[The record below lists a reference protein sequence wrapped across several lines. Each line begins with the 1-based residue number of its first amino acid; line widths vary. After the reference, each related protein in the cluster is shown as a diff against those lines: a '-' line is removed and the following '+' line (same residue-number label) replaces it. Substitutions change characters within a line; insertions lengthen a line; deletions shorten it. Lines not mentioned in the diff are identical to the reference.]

1 MSNSPDTPAALHRP
15 ALKPSNTLV
24 PSSLDDPPALHLQVQ
39 RLRSPGATLVQG
51 LDIAL
56 PAGTVHTLMGAS
68 GSGKSSL
75 LAAVCGTL
83 APTMQFQGAV
93 HVMGRRV
100 DHLPTRARRIAL
112 LYQDDLLF
120 AHMTVREN
128 LLFAIAAGL
137 QAAREAQVAQALE
150 EVELAGFA
158 HADPATLS
166 GGQRA
171 RAALARALL
180 SQPQALMLD
189 EPFAKLDVALRQRMR
204 ALVGG
209 AVARR
214 GISALV
220 VTHDPADILDA
231 QRVTHLAVPESA

>member
-15 ALKPSNTLV
+15 AHKPGDPLM

-39 RLRSPGATLVQG
+39 RLRSPAATLVQG

-83 APTMQFQGAV
+83 AHGMQFQGAV

-128 LLFAIAAGL
+128 LLFAVAAGPH
-137 QAAREAQVAQALE
+137 AAREAQVAQALE

-158 HADPATLS
+158 DADPATLS

-231 QRVTHLAVPESA
+231 QRVTHLAAP

>member
-1 MSNSPDTPAALHRP
+1 MS
-15 ALKPSNTLV
+15 
-24 PSSLDDPPALHLQVQ
+24 SSFDLPLALHLQIHS
-39 RLRSPGATLVQG
+39 LRSPAGILVQD
-51 LDIAL
+51 LEIAL
-56 PAGTVHTLMGAS
+56 PAGTVHTLMGSS

-83 APTMQFQGAV
+83 APAMQFQGSV

-100 DHLPTRARRIAL
+100 DALPTRARRIAL

-120 AHMTVREN
+120 AHMTVHEN
-128 LLFAIAAGL
+128 LLFAVAAGP
-137 QAAREAQVAQALE
+137 QAARAAQVAQALDE
-150 EVELAGFA
+150 MELGAFA
-158 HADPATLS
+158 QADPATLS

-204 ALVGG
+204 TLVFA

-214 GISALV
+214 AITALV
-220 VTHDPADILDA
+220 VTHDPADIADA
-231 QRVTHLAVPESA
+231 QRVTYLAAP

>member
-1 MSNSPDTPAALHRP
+1 MSHFFDTPL
-15 ALKPSNTLV
+15 
-24 PSSLDDPPALHLQVQ
+24 ALHLQVHS
-39 RLRSPGATLVQG
+39 LRSPGAVLVQD

-56 PAGTVHTLMGAS
+56 PAGTVHTIMGAS

-83 APTMQFQGAV
+83 APAMQFHGML

-100 DHLPTRARRIAL
+100 DTLPTRARRIAL

-120 AHMTVREN
+120 AHMTVQEN
-128 LLFAIAAGL
+128 LLFAVAAGPR
-137 QAAREAQVAQALE
+137 AARQAQVAQALE
-150 EVELAGFA
+150 EVELQGFA

-180 SQPQALMLD
+180 SQAQALMLD

-204 ALVGG
+204 ALVFG

-214 GISALV
+214 GMAAIV
-220 VTHDPADILDA
+220 VTHDPADIADA
-231 QRVTHLAVPESA
+231 QRVTYLAAP

>member
-1 MSNSPDTPAALHRP
+1 MSISPHTPAALHRP

-39 RLRSPGATLVQG
+39 RLRSPAATLVQG

-83 APTMQFQGAV
+83 APSMQFIGAV

-128 LLFAIAAGL
+128 LLFAIAAGPH
-137 QAAREAQVAQALE
+137 AAREAQVAQALE
-150 EVELAGFA
+150 EVELTGFA

-231 QRVTHLAVPESA
+231 QRVTHLAAP

>member
-1 MSNSPDTPAALHRP
+1 MPSSTPTPAALHLAPHSPAGLMPRP
-15 ALKPSNTLV
+15 HDTS
-24 PSSLDDPPALHLQVQ
+24 PALHVQVHS
-39 RLRSPGATLVQG
+39 LHSPKAALVQG
-51 LDIAL
+51 LDIAV
-56 PAGTVHTLMGAS
+56 PGGAVHTLMGAS

-83 APTMQFQGAV
+83 APAMQFMGAV

-100 DHLPTRARRIAL
+100 DTLPTRARRIAL

-128 LLFAIAAGL
+128 LLFAIAAGP

-158 HADPATLS
+158 QADPATLS

-214 GISALV
+214 GIAAIV

-231 QRVTHLAVPESA
+231 QRVTHLAAPEPA

>member
-1 MSNSPDTPAALHRP
+1 M
-15 ALKPSNTLV
+15 
-24 PSSLDDPPALHLQVQ
+24 PSSLDGLAALHLQVHS
-39 RLRSPGATLVQG
+39 LRSPSATLAEG
-51 LDIAL
+51 LDLVL
-56 PAGTVHTLMGAS
+56 PAGAVHTIMGPS

-83 APTMQFQGAV
+83 PPAIQFQGTV
-93 HVMGRRV
+93 HVSGQRV
-100 DHLPTRARRIAL
+100 DVLPTRARRIAL

-128 LLFAIAAGL
+128 LLFAVAPRPR
-137 QAAREAQVAQALE
+137 AAREAQVAQALD

-180 SQPQALMLD
+180 AQPQALMLD
-189 EPFAKLDVALRQRMR
+189 EPFAKLDVALRQRTR
-204 ALVGG
+204 ALVFD

-214 GISALV
+214 GIAAIV
-220 VTHDPADILDA
+220 VTHDPADIADIE
-231 QRVTHLAVPESA
+231 RVTHLRAP

>member
-1 MSNSPDTPAALHRP
+1 MS
-15 ALKPSNTLV
+15 
-24 PSSLDDPPALHLQVQ
+24 SSFDLPLALHLQVHS
-39 RLRSPGATLVQG
+39 LRSPAGILVQE
-51 LDIAL
+51 LEIAL
-56 PAGTVHTLMGAS
+56 PAGTVHTLMGSS

-83 APTMQFQGAV
+83 APAMQFQGSV

-100 DHLPTRARRIAL
+100 DALPTRARRIAV

-120 AHMTVREN
+120 AHMTVHEN
-128 LLFAIAAGL
+128 LLFAVAAGP
-137 QAAREAQVAQALE
+137 QAARAAQVAQALDE
-150 EVELAGFA
+150 MELGAFA
-158 HADPATLS
+158 QADPATLS

-204 ALVGG
+204 TLVFA

-214 GISALV
+214 AITALV
-220 VTHDPADILDA
+220 VTHDPADIADA
-231 QRVTHLAVPESA
+231 QRVTYLAAP

>member
-1 MSNSPDTPAALHRP
+1 MS
-15 ALKPSNTLV
+15 
-24 PSSLDDPPALHLQVQ
+24 SSFDLPLALHLQVHS
-39 RLRSPGATLVQG
+39 LRSPAGILVQE
-51 LDIAL
+51 LEIAL
-56 PAGTVHTLMGAS
+56 PSGTVHTLMGSS

-83 APTMQFQGAV
+83 APAMQFQGSV

-100 DHLPTRARRIAL
+100 DALPTRARRIAL

-120 AHMTVREN
+120 AHMTVHEN
-128 LLFAIAAGL
+128 LLFAVAAGP
-137 QAAREAQVAQALE
+137 QAARAAQVAQALDE
-150 EVELAGFA
+150 MELGAFA
-158 HADPATLS
+158 QADPATLS

-204 ALVGG
+204 ALVFA

-214 GISALV
+214 GITALV
-220 VTHDPADILDA
+220 VTHDPADIADA
-231 QRVTHLAVPESA
+231 QRVTYLAAP

>member
-1 MSNSPDTPAALHRP
+1 MS
-15 ALKPSNTLV
+15 
-24 PSSLDDPPALHLQVQ
+24 SSFDLPLALHLQVHS
-39 RLRSPGATLVQG
+39 LRSPAGLLVQE
-51 LDIAL
+51 LEIAL
-56 PAGTVHTLMGAS
+56 PAGTVHTLMGSS

-83 APTMQFQGAV
+83 APAMQFQGSV

-100 DHLPTRARRIAL
+100 DALPTRARRIAL

-120 AHMTVREN
+120 AHMTVHEN
-128 LLFAIAAGL
+128 LLFAVAAGP
-137 QAAREAQVAQALE
+137 QAARAAQVAQALDE
-150 EVELAGFA
+150 MELGAFA
-158 HADPATLS
+158 QADPATLS

-204 ALVGG
+204 TLVFA

-214 GISALV
+214 AITALV
-220 VTHDPADILDA
+220 VTHDPADIADA
-231 QRVTHLAVPESA
+231 QRVTYLAAP

>member
-1 MSNSPDTPAALHRP
+1 MSIAPDTPAAHHLP
-15 ALKPSNTLV
+15 AYKPDDTLMTRAFEAA
-24 PSSLDDPPALHLQVQ
+24 PALHLQVQ
-39 RLRSPGATLVQG
+39 TLRRPGATLLQD

-56 PAGTVHTLMGAS
+56 PAGAVHTLMGAS

-83 APTMQFQGAV
+83 APAMHFEGAV
-93 HVMGRRV
+93 HVLGRRV

-128 LLFAIAAGL
+128 LLFAIAAGP
-137 QAAREAQVAQALE
+137 QAAREAQMTQALE
-150 EVELAGFA
+150 EVELGGFA
-158 HADPATLS
+158 HADPASLS

-171 RAALARALL
+171 RVALARALL

-189 EPFAKLDVALRQRMR
+189 EPFAKLDAALRQRMR
-204 ALVGG
+204 ALVGC

-214 GISALV
+214 GITALV

-231 QRVTHLAVPESA
+231 QRVTHLAAP

>member
-1 MSNSPDTPAALHRP
+1 
-15 ALKPSNTLV
+15 
-24 PSSLDDPPALHLQVQ
+24 
-39 RLRSPGATLVQG
+39 
-51 LDIAL
+51 
-56 PAGTVHTLMGAS
+56 MGSS

-83 APTMQFQGAV
+83 APAMQFQGSV

-100 DHLPTRARRIAL
+100 DALPTRARRIAL

-120 AHMTVREN
+120 AHMTVQEN
-128 LLFAIAAGL
+128 LLFAVAAGP
-137 QAAREAQVAQALE
+137 QAARAAQVVQALDEMELGAFAQA
-150 EVELAGFA
+150 
-158 HADPATLS
+158 DPVTLS

-204 ALVGG
+204 ALVFA

-214 GISALV
+214 GITALV
-220 VTHDPADILDA
+220 VTHDPADIADA
-231 QRVTHLAVPESA
+231 QRVTYLAAP

>member
-1 MSNSPDTPAALHRP
+1 ML
-15 ALKPSNTLV
+15 
-24 PSSLDDPPALHLQVQ
+24 SSLDSLAALHLQVHS
-39 RLRSPGATLVQG
+39 LRSPSATLVQG

-56 PAGTVHTLMGAS
+56 PAGAVHTIMGAS
-68 GSGKSSL
+68 GSGKSSV

-83 APTMQFQGAV
+83 APAIQFEGAV
-93 HVMGRRV
+93 HVLGRRV
-100 DHLPTRARRIAL
+100 DVLPTRARRIAL

-128 LLFAIAAGL
+128 LLFAVATGP
-137 QAAREAQVAQALE
+137 QAAREAQVAQALD
-150 EVELAGFA
+150 EVELTSFA

-180 SQPQALMLD
+180 AQPQALMLD
-189 EPFAKLDVALRQRMR
+189 EPFTKLDVALRQRMR
-204 ALVGG
+204 ALVFD

-214 GISALV
+214 GIAAIV
-220 VTHDPADILDA
+220 VTHDPADIA
-231 QRVTHLAVPESA
+231 EIERVTHLRAP

>member
-15 ALKPSNTLV
+15 AHKPGDPLM

-56 PAGTVHTLMGAS
+56 PSGTVHTLMGAS

-128 LLFAIAAGL
+128 LLFAIAAGP

-231 QRVTHLAVPESA
+231 QRVTHLAAP

>member
-39 RLRSPGATLVQG
+39 RLRSPAATLVQG

-83 APTMQFQGAV
+83 APSMQFIGAV

-128 LLFAIAAGL
+128 LLFAVAAGP

-158 HADPATLS
+158 DADPATLS

-189 EPFAKLDVALRQRMR
+189 EPFAKLDVGLRQRMR

-231 QRVTHLAVPESA
+231 QRVTHLAAP

>member
-1 MSNSPDTPAALHRP
+1 MSSSFDLPLALQ
-15 ALKPSNTLV
+15 
-24 PSSLDDPPALHLQVQ
+24 LQVHS
-39 RLRSPGATLVQG
+39 LRSPAGILVQD
-51 LDIAL
+51 LEIAL
-56 PAGTVHTLMGAS
+56 PAGTVHTLMGSS

-83 APTMQFQGAV
+83 APAMQFQGSV

-100 DHLPTRARRIAL
+100 DALPTRARRIAL

-120 AHMTVREN
+120 AHMTVHEN
-128 LLFAIAAGL
+128 LLFAVAAGP
-137 QAAREAQVAQALE
+137 QAARAAQVAQALDE
-150 EVELAGFA
+150 MELGAFA
-158 HADPATLS
+158 QADPATLS

-204 ALVGG
+204 ALVFA

-214 GISALV
+214 GITALV
-220 VTHDPADILDA
+220 VTHDPADIADA
-231 QRVTHLAVPESA
+231 QRVTYLAAP

>member
-1 MSNSPDTPAALHRP
+1 MPSSTHTPAALHLATHSPAALMPRP
-15 ALKPSNTLV
+15 QDT
-24 PSSLDDPPALHLQVQ
+24 PPALHLQVQ

-56 PAGTVHTLMGAS
+56 PAGAVHTLMGAS

-83 APTMQFQGAV
+83 APSMQFMGEV

-100 DHLPTRARRIAL
+100 DNLPTRARRIAL

-128 LLFAIAAGL
+128 LLFAVAAGPH
-137 QAAREAQVAQALE
+137 AAREAQAAQALE
-150 EVELAGFA
+150 EVELTGFA

-204 ALVGG
+204 ALVEG

-231 QRVTHLAVPESA
+231 QRVTHLAAPEPA

>member
-1 MSNSPDTPAALHRP
+1 M
-15 ALKPSNTLV
+15 
-24 PSSLDDPPALHLQVQ
+24 PSSLDTLAALHLQVHS
-39 RLRSPGATLVQG
+39 LRSPSATLVQG

-56 PAGTVHTLMGAS
+56 PAGAVHTIKGPS
-68 GSGKSSL
+68 GSGTSSL

-83 APTMQFQGAV
+83 APAIQFQGSV
-93 HVMGRRV
+93 HVMGHRV
-100 DHLPTRARRIAL
+100 DAFPTRARRIAL

-128 LLFAIAAGL
+128 LLFAVATGP
-137 QAAREAQVAQALE
+137 QAAREAQVAQALD
-150 EVELAGFA
+150 EVELTSFA

-180 SQPQALMLD
+180 AQPQALMLD

-204 ALVGG
+204 ALVFD

-214 GISALV
+214 GLAAIV
-220 VTHDPADILDA
+220 VTHDPADIAD
-231 QRVTHLAVPESA
+231 LARITYLHAP

>member
-1 MSNSPDTPAALHRP
+1 MSISPHTPAALHRP

-39 RLRSPGATLVQG
+39 RLRSPAATLVQG

-83 APTMQFQGAV
+83 APSMQFIGAV

-128 LLFAIAAGL
+128 LLFAVAAGP

-150 EVELAGFA
+150 EVELTGFA

-231 QRVTHLAVPESA
+231 QRVTHLAAP

>member
-1 MSNSPDTPAALHRP
+1 MS
-15 ALKPSNTLV
+15 
-24 PSSLDDPPALHLQVQ
+24 SSFDLPLALHLQIHS
-39 RLRSPGATLVQG
+39 LRSPAGILVQD
-51 LDIAL
+51 LEIAL
-56 PAGTVHTLMGAS
+56 PAGTVHTLMGSS

-83 APTMQFQGAV
+83 APAMQFQGSV

-100 DHLPTRARRIAL
+100 DALPTRARRIAL

-120 AHMTVREN
+120 AHMTVHEN
-128 LLFAIAAGL
+128 LLFAVAAGP
-137 QAAREAQVAQALE
+137 QAARAAQVAQALDE
-150 EVELAGFA
+150 MELGAFA
-158 HADPATLS
+158 QADPATLS

-189 EPFAKLDVALRQRMR
+189 EPFAKLAVALRQRMR
-204 ALVGG
+204 SLVFA

-214 GISALV
+214 AITALV
-220 VTHDPADILDA
+220 VTHDPADIADA
-231 QRVTHLAVPESA
+231 QRVTYLAAP

>member
-1 MSNSPDTPAALHRP
+1 MSIAPDTPAALHRP
-15 ALKPSNTLV
+15 AHAPDDTLM
-24 PSSLDDPPALHLQVQ
+24 PNSLDHPPALHLQVQ
-39 RLRSPGATLVQG
+39 SLRSPAAVLVHD
-51 LDIAL
+51 LEIAI

-83 APTMQFQGAV
+83 PPAMQFQGAV
-93 HVMGRRV
+93 HAMGRRV

-128 LLFAIAAGL
+128 LLFAVAAGP
-137 QAAREAQVAQALE
+137 QAARQAQVAQALE

-204 ALVGG
+204 ALVFD
-209 AVARR
+209 AVRRR
-214 GISALV
+214 GIAALV

-231 QRVTHLAVPESA
+231 QCVTQLVAP

>member
-83 APTMQFQGAV
+83 APSMQFRGEV

-128 LLFAIAAGL
+128 LLFAIAAGP

-231 QRVTHLAVPESA
+231 QRVTHLAAP

>member
-1 MSNSPDTPAALHRP
+1 MAQRFDIP
-15 ALKPSNTLV
+15 V
-24 PSSLDDPPALHLQVQ
+24 ALHLQVDS
-39 RLRSPGATLVQG
+39 LRSPVATLAQG
-51 LDIAL
+51 LEITL
-56 PAGTVHTLMGAS
+56 PAGTVHTIMGPS

-83 APTMQFQGAV
+83 APAMQFQGAV

-100 DHLPTRARRIAL
+100 DALPTRARRIAL

-120 AHMTVREN
+120 AHMTVQEN
-128 LLFAIAAGL
+128 LLFALAAGP
-137 QAAREAQVAQALE
+137 QAARTAQVVQALD
-150 EVELAGFA
+150 EVELGAFA
-158 HADPATLS
+158 QADPATLS

-204 ALVGG
+204 ALVFG

-214 GISALV
+214 GITALV
-220 VTHDPADILDA
+220 VTHDPADIADA
-231 QRVTHLAVPESA
+231 QRVTHLVAP